1 MHALTQFFVNLLHSG
16 GWEGLFAAMTLANIG
31 APIGSEVILPAAGAL
46 SAKGFLPSVPVVVLI
61 AVAAE
66 LFGQSIAYAVGYYGG
81 RPFVDRFGKYVRFH
95 HRELERVEAFFRKYG
110 SFAIFVCRF
119 TPVIRGIVGVPAGIA
134 EMPLPAFYLWT
145 ALGSACFCGGLILLG
160 HALGVHSDAVIATV
174 RRFGYLIIAL
184 AVLAAALFVWIQ
196 TRKKALSSR

>member
-1 MHALTQFFVNLLHSG
+1 MHALTQFFLNLLQSA

-31 APIGSEVILPAAGAL
+31 APIGSEVILPAAGAA
-46 SAKGFLPSVPVVVLI
+46 SAQGILPALPFVVLV

-81 RPFVDRFGKYVRFH
+81 RPFVDRFGRYVRFH
-95 HRELERVEAFFRKYG
+95 HDQLERVEAFFRKYG

-134 EMPLPAFYLWT
+134 KMPLPAFYLWT
-145 ALGSACFCGGLILLG
+145 LLGSAGFCGALVLLG
-160 HALGVHSDAVIATV
+160 HALGVHAHEVIATV

-184 AVLAAALFVWIQ
+184 AVVAAALFVALQ
-196 TRKKALSSR
+196 APRYRKPS